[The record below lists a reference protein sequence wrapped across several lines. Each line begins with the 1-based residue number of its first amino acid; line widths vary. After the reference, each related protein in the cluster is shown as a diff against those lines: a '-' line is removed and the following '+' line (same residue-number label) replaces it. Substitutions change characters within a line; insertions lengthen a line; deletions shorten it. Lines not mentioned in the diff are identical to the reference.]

1 MTSLD
6 LTRTRKLKSESN
18 GGELLRLDA
27 RGRVRTGRERR
38 EMLLAE
44 FDRSGVSGARFARM
58 AGINYQTFCGW
69 LHVRRRAAV
78 EKPASKRH
86 PTPVKWLEAA
96 VMSAAL
102 PALPVPAGPL
112 RVQLPGGA
120 WMDLGSPEQLRAAA
134 QLLMELGAKGGAP
147 C

>member
-1 MTSLD
+1 MTSLALD
-6 LTRTRKLKSESN
+6 RTRKSKSESN
-18 GGELLRLDA
+18 GGELLRLDT

-69 LHVRRRAAV
+69 LHVRRREAAG
-78 EKPASKRH
+78 KPASPRSK
-86 PTPVKWLEAA
+86 PVKWLEAA
-96 VMSAAL
+96 VTGSAA
-102 PALPVPAGPL
+102 PAPAGPL

-120 WMDLGSPEQLRAAA
+120 WMELGSPGELRAAA
-134 QLLMELGAKGGAP
+134 QLLLELGTKGGAS

>member
-1 MTSLD
+1 MTSLA
-6 LTRTRKLKSESN
+6 LSRTRKSKSESN
-18 GGELLRLDA
+18 GGELLRLDT

-38 EMLLAE
+38 EILLAE

-69 LHVRRRAAV
+69 LHVRRRESV
-78 EKPASKRH
+78 GKPASKR
-86 PTPVKWLEAA
+86 PKPVKWLEAA
-96 VMSAAL
+96 VTNAA
-102 PALPVPAGPL
+102 PPPAGPL

-120 WMDLGSPEQLRAAA
+120 WMDLGSPEQLRHAA
-134 QLLMELGAKGGAP
+134 QLLIELDAKGGAP

>member
-1 MTSLD
+1 MTSLS
-6 LTRTRKLKSESN
+6 LAQSQKAKSGSN
-18 GGELLRLDA
+18 GGELLRQDT

-58 AGINYQTFCGW
+58 AGINYQTFYGW
-69 LHVRRRAAV
+69 LHVRRREAGG
-78 EKPASKRH
+78 KPASKRAK
-86 PTPVKWLEAA
+86 PVKWLEAVVGTA
-96 VMSAAL
+96 S
-102 PALPVPAGPL
+102 VPAPSL

-120 WMDLGSPEQLRAAA
+120 WMEVGSPEQARAAV
-134 QLLMELGAKGGAP
+134 QLLRELGAGGGAP

>member
-6 LTRTRKLKSESN
+6 LARSRKSKSESN
-18 GGELLRLDA
+18 GGELLRLDTK
-27 RGRVRTGRERR
+27 GRVRTGRERR

-69 LHVRRRAAV
+69 LHVRRREAAG
-78 EKPASKRH
+78 KPASKG
-86 PTPVKWLEAA
+86 PKPVKWLEAA
-96 VMSAAL
+96 ATTAAL
-102 PALPVPAGPL
+102 PAQAEPL

-120 WMDLGSPEQLRAAA
+120 WMDLGSPEQLRHAA
-134 QLLMELGAKGGAP
+134 QLLRELDAKGGSP

>member
-6 LTRTRKLKSESN
+6 LARSRKSKSESN
-18 GGELLRLDA
+18 GGELLRLDT

-38 EMLLAE
+38 EMLLSE

-69 LHVRRRAAV
+69 LHVRCLVTAG
-78 EKPASKRH
+78 KPASKR
-86 PTPVKWLEAA
+86 PKPVKWLEAA
-96 VMSAAL
+96 VTSSAAL
-102 PALPVPAGPL
+102 AQTGPL
-112 RVQLPGGA
+112 RMQLPGGA
-120 WMDLGSPEQLRAAA
+120 WMELGSPEQLRAAA

>member
-6 LTRTRKLKSESN
+6 LARTWNSKSESN
-18 GGELLRLDA
+18 GGDLLRLDA
-27 RGRVRTGRERR
+27 KGRVRTGRERR

-44 FDRSGVSGARFARM
+44 FDRSGVSGAQFARM
-58 AGINYQTFCGW
+58 ARINYQTFCGW
-69 LHVRRRAAV
+69 LHVRRRETAG
-78 EKPASKRH
+78 KPASPRPK
-86 PTPVKWLEAA
+86 PVKWLEAA
-96 VMSAAL
+96 VTGTAA
-102 PALPVPAGPL
+102 PTATL

-120 WMDLGSPEQLRAAA
+120 WMEVGSPEQLRAAA

>member
-1 MTSLD
+1 MTSLA
-6 LTRTRKLKSESN
+6 LPQTRKPKSESN
-18 GGELLRLDA
+18 GGELLRLDT

-38 EMLLAE
+38 EVLLAE

-69 LHVRRRAAV
+69 LHVRRWESV
-78 EKPASKRH
+78 GKPASKR
-86 PTPVKWLEAA
+86 PKPVKWLEAA
-96 VMSAAL
+96 VTTSAAS
-102 PALPVPAGPL
+102 AQAGPL

-120 WMDLGSPEQLRAAA
+120 WMDLAAPEHLRAAA
-134 QLLMELGAKGGAP
+134 QLLQELSAKGGAP

>member
-6 LTRTRKLKSESN
+6 LARTRKSNGKSN
-18 GGELLRLDA
+18 GGELLRLDT

-69 LHVRRRAAV
+69 RHVRRRESAR
-78 EKPASKRH
+78 KPSSKQPNH
-86 PTPVKWLEAA
+86 VKWLEAT
-96 VMSAAL
+96 VTS
-102 PALPVPAGPL
+102 PALPVPAEPL

-120 WMDLGSPEQLRAAA
+120 WMDLASPEQLRTAA
-134 QLLMELGAKGGAP
+134 QLLRELSAKGGAP

>member
-6 LTRTRKLKSESN
+6 LARSRKTKSESN
-18 GGELLRLDA
+18 GGELLRLDT

-69 LHVRRRAAV
+69 LHVRRRAATG
-78 EKPASKRH
+78 KPASKG
-86 PTPVKWLEAA
+86 PKPVKWLEAA
-96 VMSAAL
+96 ATTAAL
-102 PALPVPAGPL
+102 PAQAEPL

-120 WMDLGSPEQLRAAA
+120 WMDLGSPAQLRAAA
-134 QLLMELGAKGGAP
+134 QLLRELGAKGGEP

>member
-1 MTSLD
+1 
-6 LTRTRKLKSESN
+6 LKNESK

-27 RGRVRTGRERR
+27 RGRVRTGRGRR

-44 FDRSGVSGARFARM
+44 FDRSGVSGARFVRM

-78 EKPASKRH
+78 GKPASKGH
-86 PTPVKWLEAA
+86 PKPVKWLEAA
-96 VMSAAL
+96 VTNAAPPPL
-102 PALPVPAGPL
+102 AGPL
-112 RVQLPGGA
+112 QVELPGGA
-120 WMDLGSPEQLRAAA
+120 WMDLASPDQLRAAA
-134 QLLMELGAKGGAP
+134 QLLRELNAKGGSP

>member
-6 LTRTRKLKSESN
+6 LARSRKSKSDSN
-18 GGELLRLDA
+18 GGELLRLDTK
-27 RGRVRTGRERR
+27 GRVRTGRERR

-69 LHVRRRAAV
+69 LHVRRRESAG
-78 EKPASKRH
+78 KPASKRFK
-86 PTPVKWLEAA
+86 PVKWLETA
-96 VMSAAL
+96 VTTATL
-102 PALPVPAGPL
+102 PAQAEPL

>member
-6 LTRTRKLKSESN
+6 LARTRKSKSESN
-18 GGELLRLDA
+18 GGELLRLDT

-58 AGINYQTFCGW
+58 AGINRQTFYGW
-69 LHVRRRAAV
+69 LHERRRAATG
-78 EKPASKRH
+78 KPASKRCK
-86 PTPVKWLEAA
+86 PVKWLEAA
-96 VMSAAL
+96 VTPAAT
-102 PALPVPAGPL
+102 PAQAGPL

-120 WMDLGSPEQLRAAA
+120 WMDLGSPAQLRAAA
-134 QLLMELGAKGGAP
+134 QLLQELGAKGGAP

>member
-6 LTRTRKLKSESN
+6 LARTRKSKSDSN
-18 GGELLRLDA
+18 GEELLRLDT

-38 EMLLAE
+38 EMLLGE

-69 LHVRRRAAV
+69 LHVRRR
-78 EKPASKRH
+78 ESDGKPASPRPK
-86 PTPVKWLEAA
+86 PVKWLEAA
-96 VMSAAL
+96 VTSATL
-102 PALPVPAGPL
+102 PAQAEPL
-112 RVQLPGGA
+112 RVQLSGGA
-120 WMDLGSPEQLRAAA
+120 WMELGSPAQLRAAA
-134 QLLMELGAKGGAP
+134 QLLRELGAKGGAP

>member
-1 MTSLD
+1 MTSLE
-6 LTRTRKLKSESN
+6 LARTRKSKNESN
-18 GGELLRLDA
+18 GGALLRLDT

-69 LHVRRRAAV
+69 LHVRRRESAG
-78 EKPASKRH
+78 KPASKR
-86 PTPVKWLEAA
+86 PKPVKWLEAA
-96 VMSAAL
+96 VTNAA
-102 PALPVPAGPL
+102 PPPPAGPL

-120 WMDLGSPEQLRAAA
+120 WMELAAPEQLRAAA
-134 QLLMELGAKGGAP
+134 QLLRELSAKGGAP